1 MRTISRFILNSL
13 LYVPAF
19 FLFACNPRQQQAAK
33 TNRPASLIR
42 LPDPQPVSAAEKE
55 RIRTGCQLWYDSIL
69 GARGFNGQVLVARY
83 GTIVF
88 EKYAGTLHI
97 PGTDSITDSTSLHIA
112 SVSKTF
118 TAMAVL
124 KLVEEGHCRLDDEFS
139 KYFPR
144 FNYPGVTIRSLL
156 NHRSGLPNYTHF
168 LDNMGWDKNRPISNE
183 ELLDFLVGQK
193 DSLADIAPPNT
204 RFAYCNTNYAL
215 LALLIEQVSGLR
227 YPEYLQRNFFEPLGM
242 KHTFVYQP
250 ADSNRVAPSYNWKG
264 KLEPLN
270 YMDRVYGDKN
280 IYTTVRD
287 LLTWD
292 RALSS
297 NLLFGAETIREAYTP
312 YSNERPGIKNYGL
325 GWRML
330 NYPDGKRIIYHNGW
344 WHGSNASF
352 IRLVNDS
359 ATIIVIGNK
368 FTRAVYNARV
378 LAELFGNYF
387 GTGEEEESEQ
397 NNQATAP
404 GSDSLMKK
412 PPSSAVPV
420 TTKKRRG

>member
-1 MRTISRFILNSL
+1 
-13 LYVPAF
+13 
-19 FLFACNPRQQQAAK
+19 
-33 TNRPASLIR
+33 
-42 LPDPQPVSAAEKE
+42 
-55 RIRTGCQLWYDSIL
+55 
-69 GARGFNGQVLVARY
+69 
-83 GTIVF
+83 
-88 EKYAGTLHI
+88 
-97 PGTDSITDSTSLHIA
+97 
-112 SVSKTF
+112 
-118 TAMAVL
+118 MAVL

-264 KLEPLN
+264 KPEPLN
-270 YMDRVYGDKN
+270 YMDQVYGDKN